1 MRRRKPND
9 GFSLLEV
16 MVAIG
21 LLALGLVVVARVVTG
36 NVRATHHARM
46 ITAAT
51 FLARVHI
58 ALVEQS
64 LLDEGFGEV
73 EGEDQ
78 GDFTE
83 EGFPHFRWYANVE
96 RVELPESAGQK
107 VQEISNEQTQST
119 NPMEVLSGFMGG
131 FMSML
136 MEPIRLGLQES
147 VRKLTVRVMWN
158 EAGRPEQSFEIVSYV
173 TDPAQLEKAVK
184 MAMNPDATGTQTS
197 TATGTGTQ
205 TSTSTRTATATR
217 TATQT
222 QTSTGTRR

>member
-1 MRRRKPND
+1 MRSGKAD
-9 GFSLLEV
+9 GGFSLLEV

-64 LLDEGFGEV
+64 LLDDGFGEV

-83 EGFPHFRWYANVE
+83 EGFPHFRWYSNVE
-96 RVELPESAGQK
+96 RIELPENAGQK
-107 VQEISNEQTQST
+107 VQEISNEQTEST

-147 VRKLTVRVMWN
+147 VRKLTVRVMWH
-158 EAGRPEQSFEIVSYV
+158 EAGRPEQIFEIVSYV
-173 TDPAQLEKAVK
+173 TDPAQLENAVK
-184 MAMNPDATGTQTS
+184 MAMNPDSTATQTS
-197 TATGTGTQ
+197 TGTGTQ
-205 TSTSTRTATATR
+205 TSTSTSTATSTSPRTR
-217 TATQT
+217 KQ
-222 QTSTGTRR
+222 